1 MNDLVA
7 WIDLSSLSVFHL
19 ACLAVAVGMLLWDT
33 VEVGRNDAA
42 NLINAVFGARVLSRR
57 RAVLVAG
64 VAVVAGAVLSSD
76 VIDTARKGIFDPTE
90 ISALDAAL
98 TIYISVYIVDTVLLF
113 SYSAFGMPVSTT
125 ATVVFSLLGG

>member
-19 ACLAVAVGMLLWDT
+19 ACLAVAIGMLLWDT

-42 NLINAVFGARVLSRR
+42 NLVNAVFASRVLSRR

-64 VAVVAGAVLSSD
+64 IAVVAGAVLSSE
-76 VIDTARKGIFDPTE
+76 VIDTARKGIFDPTG

-113 SYSAFGMPVSTT
+113 S
-125 ATVVFSLLGG
+125 